1 MGQVVHWYTTLQ
13 KAFFYCI
20 IFAKSETSLHLCY
33 SLYEIHY
40 NKICVKWP
48 LPKRPKL
55 GFQDQLSLN
64 AGLKYCRMLQGKHQG
79 EHSAILSTFIN
90 RGQKY
95 FNIALVLQDEWL
107 TIFTCPANT
116 CTCPLK
122 AYAIKNI
129 RELCVIWLPRVILRK
144 ALVLQDKCF
153 GKNYSSFL
161 DFTHNYEQTSEI
173 FVHWLS
179 YHLSLRSLFCQYLS
193 PFFHRYLLHSNF

>member
-1 MGQVVHWYTTLQ
+1 MLSIKPNKTSLFNILTEQITLVAASLLWPRNKFGTIIAITTDSFITGTIIFEKCNRFLLVPGQTGFMLVKRKCGASRTLIYHSP
-13 KAFFYCI
+13 KSLFYCI

-48 LPKRPKL
+48 LSNRPKF

-95 FNIALVLQDEWL
+95 FNIALVLQDE
-107 TIFTCPANT
+107 
-116 CTCPLK
+116 
-122 AYAIKNI
+122 
-129 RELCVIWLPRVILRK
+129 
-144 ALVLQDKCF
+144 
-153 GKNYSSFL
+153 
-161 DFTHNYEQTSEI
+161 
-173 FVHWLS
+173 
-179 YHLSLRSLFCQYLS
+179 
-193 PFFHRYLLHSNF
+193 